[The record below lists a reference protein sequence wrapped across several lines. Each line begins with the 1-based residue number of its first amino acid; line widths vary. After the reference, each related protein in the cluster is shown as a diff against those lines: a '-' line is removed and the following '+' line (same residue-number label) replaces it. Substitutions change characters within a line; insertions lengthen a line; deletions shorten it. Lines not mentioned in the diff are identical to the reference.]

1 MGGYGKKAFHKP
13 PQALARKRCVRLCGT
28 ENLRKNDITNFK
40 NIIMKQLFIIC
51 LLFTTILSLSQT
63 KTATTEDGKI
73 VILKSDGTWQYSEK
87 IESKRKITLEFI
99 HKDQKKQFQVIYDA
113 PDSNMVNSGNQISGF
128 YNSGWKKSIYV
139 EKMENQITFKV
150 ATVGMGSETVT
161 LNIYVDDKIAKTIT
175 EKAKNLLQG
184 PATLT
189 IDLADFK

>member
-1 MGGYGKKAFHKP
+1 
-13 PQALARKRCVRLCGT
+13 
-28 ENLRKNDITNFK
+28 
-40 NIIMKQLFIIC
+40 MKQLFIIS
-51 LLFTTILSLSQT
+51 LLFTNILSFSQT

-73 VILKSDGTWQYSEK
+73 VLLKSDGTWQYSEK
-87 IESKRKITLEFI
+87 IESKRKITLEFT
-99 HKDQKKQFQVIYDA
+99 HKDKKKQFQVIYDA
-113 PDSNMVNSGNQISGF
+113 PDSNMVNSGNQIGGF
-128 YNSGWKKSIYV
+128 YNSGWKKSIYI
-139 EKMENQITFKV
+139 EKMENQITLKV